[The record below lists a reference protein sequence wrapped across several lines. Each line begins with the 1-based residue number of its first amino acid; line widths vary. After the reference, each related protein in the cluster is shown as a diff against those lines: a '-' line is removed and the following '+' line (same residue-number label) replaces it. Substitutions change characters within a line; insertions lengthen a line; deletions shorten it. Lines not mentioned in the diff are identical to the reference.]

1 MVNGM
6 KLLGCLAL
14 IITLITTPVRADVF
28 NFKPIE
34 DPGKFAELVMGDIN
48 KGATNEAAQ
57 AVIDAIGQPQALET
71 FQNSLSVL
79 NGKTADFSSVVI
91 DKDYNSVQ
99 RQIVYYSYVPSVNF
113 MYYRF
118 NFKRIKAGWA
128 LSAFD
133 YQTEG
138 KLLFP
143 PSFQLQE

>member
-14 IITLITTPVRADVF
+14 ITTLITTPVRADIF

-34 DPGKFAELVMGDIN
+34 DPGKFAESVAANLN
-48 KGATNEAAQ
+48 KGSTNEAAA
-57 AVIDAIGQPQALET
+57 AVSEAIGQPQALEALQQGLT
-71 FQNSLSVL
+71 LL
-79 NGKTADFSSVVI
+79 KGKPADFSSVVI
-91 DKDYNSVQ
+91 DKDYNNAQ

-113 MYYRF
+113 LYYRF
-118 NFKRIKAGWA
+118 NFKRLKSGWA
-128 LSAFD
+128 LTAFD
-133 YQTEG
+133 FQTEG